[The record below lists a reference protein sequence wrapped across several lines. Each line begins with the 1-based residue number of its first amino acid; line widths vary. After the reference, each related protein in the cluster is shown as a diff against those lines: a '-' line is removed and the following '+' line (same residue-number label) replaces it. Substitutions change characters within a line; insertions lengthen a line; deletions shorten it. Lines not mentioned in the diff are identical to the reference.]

1 MQGLSGDSAHMSM
14 DGLSLYSAMN
24 ELNKRLAGGKI
35 DKIQQTDKEELL
47 LMVRSLGQTYRLL
60 INASA
65 ADNRVQLT
73 ELKKQA
79 PSEAPMFCMLLRK
92 RIAGGKI
99 VRFEQER
106 LDRVLKISI
115 ETYND
120 LGDLSVFALYCELM
134 GKHSNIIL
142 VNEKGVIV
150 DAIKHVGLG
159 MSSVRFVMPGLE
171 YSAPPAQDKQDPS
184 KASADDFSMAMCMV
198 GMSIAKA
205 LSNAFFG
212 LSPAVAAQLAARYT
226 DKTECTQ
233 LSEAEREELAERLAA
248 FYADMAHGKE
258 KASAVLNALGETEA
272 VYPFAIS
279 GSGIKLYDSIGEALD
294 SLYINSDRR
303 EWAKRHGASARKVL
317 QNNIERCE
325 KKLALYADAL
335 NSEEQMEKCRLYGE
349 LLTANLHSLKS
360 GTDTV
365 AVDNYYA
372 DPVEC
377 IAIPLDRQL
386 TPGENAQRYY
396 KKYQKLKAARDMAIV
411 QREQTLSELNYLEG
425 QLDNLTKCTAENE
438 LSELIEELKE
448 QGYIKRDKGGKKK
461 MKHAASKPMHFVSS
475 TGADIYVGKNN
486 RQNDELT
493 LRFASPND
501 IWMHTKNIPGSH
513 VIVKGASEQDT
524 ATMTEAALLAAYYS
538 RARGSENVAVDYT
551 TRKYVKKPAGAKPGM
566 VIYTTNKTAYVT
578 PSEEAVAGLKER

>member
-1 MQGLSGDSAHMSM
+1 MSM

-65 ADNRVQLT
+65 SDNRVQLT

-184 KASADDFSMAMCMV
+184 KASAGDFSMAMCMV

-212 LSPAVAAQLAARYT
+212 LSPAVAAQLVARYT

-248 FYADMAHGKE
+248 FYADMAQGKE

-272 VYPFAIS
+272 VYPFAIA
-279 GSGIKLYDSIGEALD
+279 GGGIKLYDSIGEALD

-335 NSEEQMEKCRLYGE
+335 NSGEQMEKCRLYGE

-360 GTDTV
+360 GTDTA

-372 DPVEC
+372 DPVER

-411 QREQTLSELNYLEG
+411 QREQTLNELDYLEG

-438 LSELIEELKE
+438 LSELIEELKD

-461 MKHAASKPMHFVSS
+461 MKLAASKPMHFVSS

-486 RQNDELT
+486 RQNDDLT

-501 IWMHTKNIPGSH
+501 IWMHTKNTPGSH

-551 TRKYVKKPAGAKPGM
+551 PRKYVKKPAGAKPGM

>member
-1 MQGLSGDSAHMSM
+1 MSM

-184 KASADDFSMAMCMV
+184 KASAGDFSMAMCMV

-212 LSPAVAAQLAARYT
+212 LSPAVAAQLVARYT

-233 LSEAEREELAERLAA
+233 LSEAEREELAERLVG
-248 FYADMAHGKE
+248 FYVDMAQGKE

-335 NSEEQMEKCRLYGE
+335 NSEDQMEKCRLYGE

-360 GTDTV
+360 GTDTA

-372 DPVEC
+372 DPVER

-438 LSELIEELKE
+438 LSELIEELKD

-461 MKHAASKPMHFVSS
+461 MKLAASKPMHFVSS
-475 TGADIYVGKNN
+475 TGADISVGKNN

-551 TRKYVKKPAGAKPGM
+551 PRKYVKKPAGAKPGM

>member
-1 MQGLSGDSAHMSM
+1 MSM

-184 KASADDFSMAMCMV
+184 VAAAADFSAALSMA

-212 LSPAVAAQLAARYT
+212 LSPAVAAQLVVRYT

-248 FYADMAHGKE
+248 FYADMAQGKE

-272 VYPFAIS
+272 VYPFAIA
-279 GSGIKLYDSIGEALD
+279 GGGIKLYDSIGEALD

-335 NSEEQMEKCRLYGE
+335 NSGEQMEKCRLYGE

-360 GTDTV
+360 VTDTA

-372 DPVEC
+372 DPVER

-411 QREQTLSELNYLEG
+411 QREQTLNELDYLEG

-438 LSELIEELKE
+438 LSELIEELKD

-461 MKHAASKPMHFVSS
+461 MKLAASKPMHFVSS

-551 TRKYVKKPAGAKPGM
+551 PRKYVKKPAGAKPGM

>member
-1 MQGLSGDSAHMSM
+1 MSM

-142 VNEKGVIV
+142 ANEKGVIV

-212 LSPAVAAQLAARYT
+212 LSPAVAAQLVARYT

-233 LSEAEREELAERLAA
+233 LSEAEREELAERLSA
-248 FYADMAHGKE
+248 FYADIAQGKE

-272 VYPFAIS
+272 VYPFAIA
-279 GSGIKLYDSIGEALD
+279 GGGIKLYDSIGEALD

-335 NSEEQMEKCRLYGE
+335 NSGEQMEKCRLYGE

-360 GTDTV
+360 GTDTA

-372 DPVEC
+372 DPVER

-438 LSELIEELKE
+438 LSELIEELKD

-461 MKHAASKPMHFVSS
+461 MKLAASKPMHFVSS

-551 TRKYVKKPAGAKPGM
+551 PRKYVKKPAGAKPGM

>member
-1 MQGLSGDSAHMSM
+1 MSM

-212 LSPAVAAQLAARYT
+212 LSPAVAAQLVARYT

-233 LSEAEREELAERLAA
+233 LSEAEREELAERLTA
-248 FYADMAHGKE
+248 FYADMAQGKE

-272 VYPFAIS
+272 VYPFAIA
-279 GSGIKLYDSIGEALD
+279 GGGIKLYDSIGEALD

-335 NSEEQMEKCRLYGE
+335 NSGEQMEKCRLYGE

-360 GTDTV
+360 GTDTA

-372 DPVEC
+372 DPVER

-461 MKHAASKPMHFVSS
+461 MKLAASKPMHFVSS

-501 IWMHTKNIPGSH
+501 IWMHAKNIPGSH

-551 TRKYVKKPAGAKPGM
+551 PRKYVKKPAGAKPGM

>member
-1 MQGLSGDSAHMSM
+1 M
-14 DGLSLYSAMN
+14 
-24 ELNKRLAGGKI
+24 
-35 DKIQQTDKEELL
+35 
-47 LMVRSLGQTYRLL
+47 
-60 INASA
+60 
-65 ADNRVQLT
+65 
-73 ELKKQA
+73 
-79 PSEAPMFCMLLRK
+79 
-92 RIAGGKI
+92 
-99 VRFEQER
+99 RFEQEQ

-171 YSAPPAQDKQDPS
+171 YSASPAQDKQDPS

-212 LSPAVAAQLAARYT
+212 LSPAVAAQLVARYT

-233 LSEAEREELAERLAA
+233 LSEAEREELAERLSA
-248 FYADMAHGKE
+248 FYADMAQGKE

-272 VYPFAIS
+272 VYPFAIA

-294 SLYINSDRR
+294 GLYINSDRR

-335 NSEEQMEKCRLYGE
+335 NSGEQMEKCRLYGE

-360 GTDTV
+360 GTDTA

-372 DPVEC
+372 DPVER

-461 MKHAASKPMHFVSS
+461 MKLAASKPMHFVSS

-486 RQNDELT
+486 RQNDDLT

-551 TRKYVKKPAGAKPGM
+551 PRKYVKKPAGAKPGM

>member
-1 MQGLSGDSAHMSM
+1 MSM

-142 VNEKGVIV
+142 ANEKGVIV

-212 LSPAVAAQLAARYT
+212 LSPAVAAQLVARYT

-233 LSEAEREELAERLAA
+233 LSEAERKELAERLAA
-248 FYADMAHGKE
+248 FYADMAQGKE

-294 SLYINSDRR
+294 GLYINSDRR

-335 NSEEQMEKCRLYGE
+335 NSGEQMEKCRLYGE

-360 GTDTV
+360 GMDTA

-372 DPVEC
+372 DPVER

-438 LSELIEELKE
+438 LSELIEELKD

-461 MKHAASKPMHFVSS
+461 MKLAASKPMHFVSS

-493 LRFASPND
+493 LHFASPND

-551 TRKYVKKPAGAKPGM
+551 PRKYVKKPAGAKPGM

>member
-1 MQGLSGDSAHMSM
+1 MSM

-142 VNEKGVIV
+142 VNEKGVIA

-171 YSAPPAQDKQDPS
+171 YSAPPAQGKQDPS
-184 KASADDFSMAMCMV
+184 KASVDDFSMAMCMV

-212 LSPAVAAQLAARYT
+212 LSPAVAAQLVARYT

-233 LSEAEREELAERLAA
+233 LSEAEREELAERLTA
-248 FYADMAHGKE
+248 FYADMAQGKE
-258 KASAVLNALGETEA
+258 KASAVLNALGETET

-360 GTDTV
+360 GTDTA

-372 DPVEC
+372 DPVGR

-438 LSELIEELKE
+438 LSELIEELKD

-461 MKHAASKPMHFVSS
+461 MKLAASKPMHFVSS

-551 TRKYVKKPAGAKPGM
+551 PRKYVKKPAGAKPGM

>member
-1 MQGLSGDSAHMSM
+1 MSM

-142 VNEKGVIV
+142 ANEKGVIV

-212 LSPAVAAQLAARYT
+212 LSPAVAAQLVARYT

-248 FYADMAHGKE
+248 FYADMAQGKE

-294 SLYINSDRR
+294 GLYINSDRR

-335 NSEEQMEKCRLYGE
+335 NSGEQMEKCRLYGE

-360 GTDTV
+360 GTDTA

-372 DPVEC
+372 DPVER

-438 LSELIEELKE
+438 LSELIEELKD

-461 MKHAASKPMHFVSS
+461 MKLAASKPMHFVSS
-475 TGADIYVGKNN
+475 TGTDIYVGKNN

-493 LRFASPND
+493 LHFASPND

-551 TRKYVKKPAGAKPGM
+551 PRKYVKKPAGAKPGM

>member
-1 MQGLSGDSAHMSM
+1 MSM

-24 ELNKRLAGGKI
+24 ELNKRLVGGKI

-212 LSPAVAAQLAARYT
+212 LSPAVAAQLVARYT

-248 FYADMAHGKE
+248 FYADMAQGKE

-272 VYPFAIS
+272 VYPFAIA
-279 GSGIKLYDSIGEALD
+279 GGGIKLYDSIGEALD

-335 NSEEQMEKCRLYGE
+335 NSGEQMEKCRLYGE

-360 GTDTV
+360 GTDTA

-372 DPVEC
+372 DPVER

-461 MKHAASKPMHFVSS
+461 MKLAASKPMHFVSS

-551 TRKYVKKPAGAKPGM
+551 PRKYVKKPAGAKPGM

-578 PSEEAVAGLKER
+578 PSEEAVARLKER

>member
-1 MQGLSGDSAHMSM
+1 MSM

-142 VNEKGVIV
+142 ANEKGVIV

-212 LSPAVAAQLAARYT
+212 LSPAVAAQLVARYT

-233 LSEAEREELAERLAA
+233 LSEAERKELAERLAA
-248 FYADMAHGKE
+248 FYADMAQGKE

-335 NSEEQMEKCRLYGE
+335 NSGEQMEKCRLYGE

-360 GTDTV
+360 GTDTA

-372 DPVEC
+372 DPVER

-438 LSELIEELKE
+438 LSELIEELKD
-448 QGYIKRDKGGKKK
+448 QGYIQRDKGGKKK
-461 MKHAASKPMHFVSS
+461 MKLAASKPMHFVSS
-475 TGADIYVGKNN
+475 TGTDIYVGKNN

-501 IWMHTKNIPGSH
+501 IWMHAKNIPGSH

-551 TRKYVKKPAGAKPGM
+551 PRKYVKKPAGAKPGM

>member
-1 MQGLSGDSAHMSM
+1 MSM

-184 KASADDFSMAMCMV
+184 KASADDFPMAMCMV

-212 LSPAVAAQLAARYT
+212 LSPAVAAQLVARYT

-248 FYADMAHGKE
+248 FYADMAQGKE
-258 KASAVLNALGETEA
+258 KSSAMLNALGETEA
-272 VYPFAIS
+272 VYPFAIA
-279 GSGIKLYDSIGEALD
+279 GGGIKLYDSIGEALD

-335 NSEEQMEKCRLYGE
+335 NSGEQMEKCRLYGE

-360 GTDTV
+360 GTDTA

-438 LSELIEELKE
+438 LSELIEELKD

-461 MKHAASKPMHFVSS
+461 MKLAASKPMHFVSS

-501 IWMHTKNIPGSH
+501 IWMHAKNIPGSH

-551 TRKYVKKPAGAKPGM
+551 PRKYVKKPAGAKPGM

>member
-1 MQGLSGDSAHMSM
+1 MSM

-212 LSPAVAAQLAARYT
+212 LSPAVAAQLVARYT
-226 DKTECTQ
+226 NKTECTQ

-248 FYADMAHGKE
+248 FYADMAQGKE

-335 NSEEQMEKCRLYGE
+335 NSGEQMEKCRLYGE

-360 GTDTV
+360 GTDTA

-372 DPVEC
+372 DPVER

-438 LSELIEELKE
+438 LSELIEELKD

-461 MKHAASKPMHFVSS
+461 MKLAASKPMHFVSS
-475 TGADIYVGKNN
+475 TGTDIYVGKNN

-501 IWMHTKNIPGSH
+501 IWMHAKNIPGSH

-551 TRKYVKKPAGAKPGM
+551 PRKYVKKPAGAKPGM

>member
-1 MQGLSGDSAHMSM
+1 MSM

-184 KASADDFSMAMCMV
+184 KASVDDFSMAMCMV

-212 LSPAVAAQLAARYT
+212 LSPAVAAQLVAQYT

-272 VYPFAIS
+272 VYPFAIA
-279 GSGIKLYDSIGEALD
+279 GGGIKLYDSIGEALD

-360 GTDTV
+360 GTDTA

-372 DPVEC
+372 DPVER

-438 LSELIEELKE
+438 LSELIEELKD
-448 QGYIKRDKGGKKK
+448 QGYIKRDKGGRKK
-461 MKHAASKPMHFVSS
+461 MKLATSKPMHFVSS

-524 ATMTEAALLAAYYS
+524 AAMTEAALLAAYYS

-551 TRKYVKKPAGAKPGM
+551 PRKYVKKPAGAKPGM

>member
-1 MQGLSGDSAHMSM
+1 MSM

-212 LSPAVAAQLAARYT
+212 LSLAVAAQLVARYT

-248 FYADMAHGKE
+248 FYADMARGKE

-294 SLYINSDRR
+294 GLYINSDRR

-360 GTDTV
+360 GTDTA

-438 LSELIEELKE
+438 LSELIEELKD

-461 MKHAASKPMHFVSS
+461 MKLAASKPMHFVSS

-501 IWMHTKNIPGSH
+501 IWMHAKNIPGSH
-513 VIVKGASEQDT
+513 VIVKGAGEQDT
-524 ATMTEAALLAAYYS
+524 AAMTEAALLAAYYS

-551 TRKYVKKPAGAKPGM
+551 PRKYVKKPAGAKPGM

>member
-1 MQGLSGDSAHMSM
+1 MSM

-212 LSPAVAAQLAARYT
+212 LSPAVAAQLVARYT

-233 LSEAEREELAERLAA
+233 LSEAEREELASRLAA
-248 FYADMAHGKE
+248 FYADIAQGKE
-258 KASAVLNALGETEA
+258 KASAVLNAIGETEA
-272 VYPFAIS
+272 VYPFAIA
-279 GSGIKLYDSIGEALD
+279 GGGIKLYDSIGEALD

-303 EWAKRHGASARKVL
+303 EWAKRHGASSRKVL

-335 NSEEQMEKCRLYGE
+335 NSGEQMEKCRLYGE

-360 GTDTV
+360 GTDTA

-372 DPVEC
+372 DPVER

-448 QGYIKRDKGGKKK
+448 QGYIKRDKGGRKK
-461 MKHAASKPMHFVSS
+461 MKLAASKPMHFVSS

-551 TRKYVKKPAGAKPGM
+551 PRKYVKKPAGAKPGM

>member
-1 MQGLSGDSAHMSM
+1 MSM

-212 LSPAVAAQLAARYT
+212 LSPAVAAQLVARYT

-248 FYADMAHGKE
+248 FYADMAQGKE

-272 VYPFAIS
+272 VYPFAIA
-279 GSGIKLYDSIGEALD
+279 GGGIKLYDSIGEALD

-335 NSEEQMEKCRLYGE
+335 NSGEQMEKCRLYGE

-360 GTDTV
+360 GTDTA

-372 DPVEC
+372 DPVER

-461 MKHAASKPMHFVSS
+461 MKLAASKPMHFVSS

-551 TRKYVKKPAGAKPGM
+551 PRKYVKKPAGAKPGM

-578 PSEEAVAGLKER
+578 PSEEAVARLKER

>member
-1 MQGLSGDSAHMSM
+1 MSM

-184 KASADDFSMAMCMV
+184 VAAAADFSAALSMA

-212 LSPAVAAQLAARYT
+212 LSPAVAAQLVARYT

-248 FYADMAHGKE
+248 FYADMAQGKE

-272 VYPFAIS
+272 VYPFAIA
-279 GSGIKLYDSIGEALD
+279 GGGIKLYDSIGEALD

-335 NSEEQMEKCRLYGE
+335 NSGEQMEKCRLYGE

-360 GTDTV
+360 GTDTA

-372 DPVEC
+372 DPVER

-411 QREQTLSELNYLEG
+411 QREQTLNELDYLEG

-438 LSELIEELKE
+438 LSELIEELKD

-461 MKHAASKPMHFVSS
+461 MKLAASKPMHFVSS

-551 TRKYVKKPAGAKPGM
+551 PRKYVKKPAGAKPGM

>member
-1 MQGLSGDSAHMSM
+1 MSM

-212 LSPAVAAQLAARYT
+212 LSPAVAAQLVARYT

-233 LSEAEREELAERLAA
+233 LSEAEREELAERLVG
-248 FYADMAHGKE
+248 FYADMAQGKE

-335 NSEEQMEKCRLYGE
+335 NSGEQMEKCRLYGE

-360 GTDTV
+360 GTDTA

-372 DPVEC
+372 DPVER

-461 MKHAASKPMHFVSS
+461 MKLAASKPMHFVSS

-501 IWMHTKNIPGSH
+501 IWMHAKNIPGSH
-513 VIVKGASEQDT
+513 VIVKGANEQDT

-551 TRKYVKKPAGAKPGM
+551 PRKYVKKPAGAKPGM

>member
-1 MQGLSGDSAHMSM
+1 MSM

-24 ELNKRLAGGKI
+24 ELNKRLALGKI

-120 LGDLSVFALYCELM
+120 LGDLSEFALYCELM

-184 KASADDFSMAMCMV
+184 KASAGDFSMAMCMV
-198 GMSIAKA
+198 GMGIAKA

-233 LSEAEREELAERLAA
+233 LSEAEREELAERLTA
-248 FYADMAHGKE
+248 FYADMAQGKE

-360 GTDTV
+360 GTDTA

-372 DPVEC
+372 DPVER

-438 LSELIEELKE
+438 LSELIEELKD
-448 QGYIKRDKGGKKK
+448 QGYIKRDKGGRKK
-461 MKHAASKPMHFVSS
+461 MKLAASKPMHFVSS

-501 IWMHTKNIPGSH
+501 IWMHAKNIPGSH

-524 ATMTEAALLAAYYS
+524 AAMTEAALLAAYYS

-551 TRKYVKKPAGAKPGM
+551 PRKYVKKPAGAKPGM

>member
-1 MQGLSGDSAHMSM
+1 MSM

-212 LSPAVAAQLAARYT
+212 LSPAVAAQLVARYT

-248 FYADMAHGKE
+248 FYADMAQGKE

-272 VYPFAIS
+272 VYSFAIA
-279 GSGIKLYDSIGEALD
+279 GSGIKLYDSIDEALD

-303 EWAKRHGASARKVL
+303 EWAKRHGASARNVL

-360 GTDTV
+360 GTDTA

-372 DPVEC
+372 DPVER

-438 LSELIEELKE
+438 LSELIEELKD

-461 MKHAASKPMHFVSS
+461 MKLAASKPMHFVSS

-551 TRKYVKKPAGAKPGM
+551 PRKYVKKPAGAKPGM

>member
-1 MQGLSGDSAHMSM
+1 MSM

-212 LSPAVAAQLAARYT
+212 LSPAVAAQLVARYT
-226 DKTECTQ
+226 NKTECTQ
-233 LSEAEREELAERLAA
+233 LSEAERKELAERLAA
-248 FYADMAHGKE
+248 FYADMAQGKE

-335 NSEEQMEKCRLYGE
+335 NSGEQMEKCRLYGE

-360 GTDTV
+360 GTDTA

-372 DPVEC
+372 DPVER

-438 LSELIEELKE
+438 LSELIEELKD

-461 MKHAASKPMHFVSS
+461 MKLAASKPMHFVSS

-501 IWMHTKNIPGSH
+501 IWMHAKNIPGSH

-551 TRKYVKKPAGAKPGM
+551 PRKYVKKPAGAKPGM

>member
-1 MQGLSGDSAHMSM
+1 MSM

-92 RIAGGKI
+92 RIAGGQI

-142 VNEKGVIV
+142 ANEKGVIV

-159 MSSVRFVMPGLE
+159 MSSVRFVMTGLE

-212 LSPAVAAQLAARYT
+212 LSPAVAAQLVARYT

-233 LSEAEREELAERLAA
+233 LSEAERKELAERLAA
-248 FYADMAHGKE
+248 FYADMAQGKE

-335 NSEEQMEKCRLYGE
+335 NSGEQMEKCRLYGE

-360 GTDTV
+360 GTDTA

-372 DPVEC
+372 DPVER

-438 LSELIEELKE
+438 LSELIEELKD

-461 MKHAASKPMHFVSS
+461 MKLAASKPMHFVSS
-475 TGADIYVGKNN
+475 TGTDIYVGKNN

-501 IWMHTKNIPGSH
+501 IWMHAKNIPGSH

-551 TRKYVKKPAGAKPGM
+551 PRKYVKKPAGAKPGM

>member
-1 MQGLSGDSAHMSM
+1 MSM

-65 ADNRVQLT
+65 SDNRVQLT

-212 LSPAVAAQLAARYT
+212 LSPAVAAQLVARYT

-233 LSEAEREELAERLAA
+233 LSEAERKELAERLAA
-248 FYADMAHGKE
+248 FYADMAQGKE

-335 NSEEQMEKCRLYGE
+335 NSGEQMEKCRLYGE

-360 GTDTV
+360 GTDTA

-372 DPVEC
+372 DPVER

-438 LSELIEELKE
+438 LSELIEELKD

-461 MKHAASKPMHFVSS
+461 MKLAASKPMHFVSS
-475 TGADIYVGKNN
+475 TGTDIYVGKNN

-501 IWMHTKNIPGSH
+501 IWMHAKNIPGSH

-551 TRKYVKKPAGAKPGM
+551 PRKYVKKPAGAKPGM

>member
-1 MQGLSGDSAHMSM
+1 MSM

-212 LSPAVAAQLAARYT
+212 LSPAVAAQLVARYT

-248 FYADMAHGKE
+248 FYADMAQGKE

-360 GTDTV
+360 GTDTA

-372 DPVEC
+372 DPVER
-377 IAIPLDRQL
+377 IAIPMDRQL

-438 LSELIEELKE
+438 LSELIEELKD

-461 MKHAASKPMHFVSS
+461 MKLAASKPMHFVSS
-475 TGADIYVGKNN
+475 TGTDIYVGKNN

-501 IWMHTKNIPGSH
+501 IWMHAKNIPGSH

-551 TRKYVKKPAGAKPGM
+551 PRKYVKKPAGAKPGM

>member
-1 MQGLSGDSAHMSM
+1 MSM

-47 LMVRSLGQTYRLL
+47 LMVRSLGQTHRLL

-212 LSPAVAAQLAARYT
+212 LSPAVAAQLVARYT

-248 FYADMAHGKE
+248 FYADMAQGKE

-272 VYPFAIS
+272 VYPFAIA
-279 GSGIKLYDSIGEALD
+279 GGGIKLYDSIGEALD
-294 SLYINSDRR
+294 GLYINSDRR

-335 NSEEQMEKCRLYGE
+335 NSGEQMEKCRLYGE

-360 GTDTV
+360 GTDTA

-372 DPVEC
+372 DPVER

-396 KKYQKLKAARDMAIV
+396 KKYQKLKATRDMAIV

-461 MKHAASKPMHFVSS
+461 MKLAASKPMHFVSS

-501 IWMHTKNIPGSH
+501 IWMHAKNIPGSH
-513 VIVKGASEQDT
+513 VIVKGANEQDT

-551 TRKYVKKPAGAKPGM
+551 PRKYVKKPAGAKPGM

>member
-1 MQGLSGDSAHMSM
+1 MSM

-120 LGDLSVFALYCELM
+120 LGDLSEFALYCELM

-184 KASADDFSMAMCMV
+184 KASAGDFSMAMCMV
-198 GMSIAKA
+198 GMGIAKA

-212 LSPAVAAQLAARYT
+212 LSPAVAAQLVARYT

-248 FYADMAHGKE
+248 FYADMAQGKE

-360 GTDTV
+360 GTDTA

-372 DPVEC
+372 DPVER

-438 LSELIEELKE
+438 LSELIEELKD
-448 QGYIKRDKGGKKK
+448 QGYIKRDKGGRKK
-461 MKHAASKPMHFVSS
+461 MKLAASKPMHFVSS

-524 ATMTEAALLAAYYS
+524 AAMTEAALLAAYYS

-551 TRKYVKKPAGAKPGM
+551 PRKYVKKPAGAKPGM

>member
-1 MQGLSGDSAHMSM
+1 MSM

-212 LSPAVAAQLAARYT
+212 LSPAVAAQLVVRYT
-226 DKTECTQ
+226 DKTECSQ

-248 FYADMAHGKE
+248 FYADMAQGKE

-272 VYPFAIS
+272 VYPFAIA
-279 GSGIKLYDSIGEALD
+279 GVGIKLYDSIGEALD

-360 GTDTV
+360 GTDTA

-372 DPVEC
+372 DPVER

-438 LSELIEELKE
+438 LSELIEELKD

-461 MKHAASKPMHFVSS
+461 MKLAASKPMHFVSS

-551 TRKYVKKPAGAKPGM
+551 PRKYVKKPAGAKPGM

>member
-1 MQGLSGDSAHMSM
+1 MSM

-142 VNEKGVIV
+142 VNEKGDIV

-212 LSPAVAAQLAARYT
+212 LSPAVAAQLVARYT

-248 FYADMAHGKE
+248 FYADMAQGKE

-272 VYPFAIS
+272 VYPFAIA
-279 GSGIKLYDSIGEALD
+279 GGGIKLYDSIGEALD

-335 NSEEQMEKCRLYGE
+335 NSGEQMEKCRLYGE

-360 GTDTV
+360 GTDTA

-372 DPVEC
+372 DPVER

-411 QREQTLSELNYLEG
+411 QREQTLNELDYLEG

-438 LSELIEELKE
+438 LSELIEELKD

-461 MKHAASKPMHFVSS
+461 MKLAASKPMHFVSS

-551 TRKYVKKPAGAKPGM
+551 PRKYVKKPAGAKPGM

>member
-1 MQGLSGDSAHMSM
+1 MSM

-142 VNEKGVIV
+142 VNEKGVIA

-184 KASADDFSMAMCMV
+184 KASVDDFSMAMCMV

-212 LSPAVAAQLAARYT
+212 LSPAVAAQLVARYT

-233 LSEAEREELAERLAA
+233 LSEAEREELAERLTA
-248 FYADMAHGKE
+248 FYADMAQGKE
-258 KASAVLNALGETEA
+258 KASAVLNALGETET

-360 GTDTV
+360 GTDTA

-372 DPVEC
+372 DPVER

-438 LSELIEELKE
+438 LSELIEELKD

-461 MKHAASKPMHFVSS
+461 MKLAASKPMHFVSS

-513 VIVKGASEQDT
+513 VIVKSASEQDT

-551 TRKYVKKPAGAKPGM
+551 PRKYVKKPAGAKPGM

>member
-1 MQGLSGDSAHMSM
+1 MSM

-142 VNEKGVIV
+142 ANEKGVIV

-212 LSPAVAAQLAARYT
+212 LSPAVAAQLVARYT

-233 LSEAEREELAERLAA
+233 LSEAERKELAERLAA
-248 FYADMAHGKE
+248 FYADMAQGKE

-335 NSEEQMEKCRLYGE
+335 NSGEQMEKCRLYGE

-360 GTDTV
+360 GTDTA

-372 DPVEC
+372 DPVER

-438 LSELIEELKE
+438 LSELIEELKD

-461 MKHAASKPMHFVSS
+461 MKLAASKPMHFVSS
-475 TGADIYVGKNN
+475 TGTDIYVGKNN

-551 TRKYVKKPAGAKPGM
+551 PRKYVKKPAGAKPGM

>member
-1 MQGLSGDSAHMSM
+1 MSM

-212 LSPAVAAQLAARYT
+212 LSPAVAAQLVARYT

-233 LSEAEREELAERLAA
+233 LSEAERKELAERLAA
-248 FYADMAHGKE
+248 FYADMAQGKE

-335 NSEEQMEKCRLYGE
+335 NSGEQMEKCRLYGE

-360 GTDTV
+360 GTDTA

-372 DPVEC
+372 DPVER

-438 LSELIEELKE
+438 LSELIEELKD

-461 MKHAASKPMHFVSS
+461 MKLAASKPMHFVSS

-501 IWMHTKNIPGSH
+501 IWMHAKNIPGSH

-551 TRKYVKKPAGAKPGM
+551 PRKYVKKPAGAKPGM

>member
-1 MQGLSGDSAHMSM
+1 MSM

-184 KASADDFSMAMCMV
+184 VAAAADFSAALSMA

-212 LSPAVAAQLAARYT
+212 LSPAVAAQLVARYT

-248 FYADMAHGKE
+248 FYADMAQGKE

-303 EWAKRHGASARKVL
+303 EWAKRHGASSRKVL

-335 NSEEQMEKCRLYGE
+335 NSGEQMEKCRLYGE

-360 GTDTV
+360 GTDAA

-372 DPVEC
+372 DPVER

-438 LSELIEELKE
+438 LSELIEELKD

-461 MKHAASKPMHFVSS
+461 MKLAASKPMHFVSS

-501 IWMHTKNIPGSH
+501 IWMHAKNIPGSH

-551 TRKYVKKPAGAKPGM
+551 PRKYVKKPAGAKPGM

>member
-1 MQGLSGDSAHMSM
+1 MSM

-142 VNEKGVIV
+142 VNEKGVIA

-184 KASADDFSMAMCMV
+184 KASVDDFSMAMCMV

-212 LSPAVAAQLAARYT
+212 LSPAVAAQLVARYT

-233 LSEAEREELAERLAA
+233 LSEAEREELAERLTA
-248 FYADMAHGKE
+248 FYADMAQGKE
-258 KASAVLNALGETEA
+258 KASAVLNALGETET

-360 GTDTV
+360 GTDTA

-372 DPVEC
+372 DPVER

-438 LSELIEELKE
+438 LSELIEELKD

-461 MKHAASKPMHFVSS
+461 MKLAASKPMHFVSS

-538 RARGSENVAVDYT
+538 RAMGSENVAVDYT
-551 TRKYVKKPAGAKPGM
+551 PRKYVKKPAGAKPGM

>member
-1 MQGLSGDSAHMSM
+1 MSM

-65 ADNRVQLT
+65 SDNRVQLT

-212 LSPAVAAQLAARYT
+212 LSPAVAAQLVARYT

-248 FYADMAHGKE
+248 FYADMAQGKE

-335 NSEEQMEKCRLYGE
+335 NSGEQMEKCRLYGE

-360 GTDTV
+360 GTDTA

-372 DPVEC
+372 DPVER

-438 LSELIEELKE
+438 LSELIEELKD
-448 QGYIKRDKGGKKK
+448 QGYIKRDKGGRKK
-461 MKHAASKPMHFVSS
+461 MKLAASKPMHFVSS

-524 ATMTEAALLAAYYS
+524 AAMTEAALLAAYYS

-551 TRKYVKKPAGAKPGM
+551 PRKYVKKPAGAKPGM

-578 PSEEAVAGLKER
+578 PSEEAVARLKER

>member
-1 MQGLSGDSAHMSM
+1 MSM

-142 VNEKGVIV
+142 ANEKGVIV

-212 LSPAVAAQLAARYT
+212 LSPAVAAQLVARYT

-233 LSEAEREELAERLAA
+233 LSEAERKELAERLAA
-248 FYADMAHGKE
+248 FYADMAQGKE

-325 KKLALYADAL
+325 KKLALYANAL
-335 NSEEQMEKCRLYGE
+335 NSGEQMEKCRLYGE

-360 GTDTV
+360 GTDTA

-372 DPVEC
+372 DPVER

-461 MKHAASKPMHFVSS
+461 MKLAASKPMHFVSS

-486 RQNDELT
+486 RQNDDLT

-551 TRKYVKKPAGAKPGM
+551 PRKYVKKPAGAKPGM

>member
-1 MQGLSGDSAHMSM
+1 MSM

-184 KASADDFSMAMCMV
+184 KASVDDFSMAMCMV

-212 LSPAVAAQLAARYT
+212 LSPAVAAQLVARYT

-272 VYPFAIS
+272 VYPFAIA
-279 GSGIKLYDSIGEALD
+279 GGGIKLYDSIGEALD

-360 GTDTV
+360 GTDTA

-372 DPVEC
+372 DPVER

-411 QREQTLSELNYLEG
+411 QREQTLSEQNYLEG

-438 LSELIEELKE
+438 LSELIEELKD

-461 MKHAASKPMHFVSS
+461 MKLAASKPMHFVSS

-551 TRKYVKKPAGAKPGM
+551 PRKYVKNPAGAKPGM

>member
-1 MQGLSGDSAHMSM
+1 MSM

-35 DKIQQTDKEELL
+35 DRIQQTDKEELL

-212 LSPAVAAQLAARYT
+212 LSPAVAAQLVARYT

-248 FYADMAHGKE
+248 FYADMAQGKE

-272 VYPFAIS
+272 VYPFAIA
-279 GSGIKLYDSIGEALD
+279 GGGIKLYDSIGEALD
-294 SLYINSDRR
+294 GLYINSDRR

-335 NSEEQMEKCRLYGE
+335 NSGEQMEKCRLYGE

-360 GTDTV
+360 GTDTA

-372 DPVEC
+372 DPVER

-438 LSELIEELKE
+438 LSELIEELKD

-461 MKHAASKPMHFVSS
+461 MKLAASKPMHFVSS
-475 TGADIYVGKNN
+475 TGTDIYVGKNN

-501 IWMHTKNIPGSH
+501 IWMHAKNIPGSH

-551 TRKYVKKPAGAKPGM
+551 PRKYVKKPAGAKPGM